1 MLGGTMLPLLPAYI
15 ARRSLLAI
23 VVAFL
28 IVFALIFVIDFVEVA
43 RRLGDEENVS
53 ILDMM
58 RVSLERAPG
67 IAGETLA
74 FTVLF
79 GAIGAFVGLSRRL
92 ELVVGRASGFSIWQ
106 IVAPA
111 CIVAAIIGILATAA
125 YNPLSAWLTEQSAVL
140 TARLSAK
147 APPTGGRWIRQQS
160 VDGQSIIRAEASSE
174 RGRILRKVTAF
185 VFTQSGALQERIDAD
200 NAELLDG
207 YWQLDQA
214 QVVRVGA
221 APEDHQSYLLA
232 TNLTRQ
238 QVADSLMD
246 ANEIGFWS
254 LPAVILSAERAGLSP
269 TKFQMQYQAL
279 IAQPAMFV
287 AMILIA
293 ATVSLGFSRTGG
305 VAKAVVGGIGA
316 GFVLYVV
323 GKVAEDLGAAGF
335 VAPAVAAWTPAVIG
349 ALMSVTVLLHREDG

>member
-1 MLGGTMLPLLPAYI
+1 MLAGTLLPLLPAYI
-15 ARRSLLAI
+15 ARRALLAI
-23 VVAFL
+23 MVAFL
-28 IVFALIFVIDFVEVA
+28 IVFALIYVIDFVEVA
-43 RRLGDEENVS
+43 RRLGDEDNVGV
-53 ILDMM
+53 LDMM
-58 RVSLERAPG
+58 QVSLERAPG
-67 IAGETLA
+67 IAGETLP

-111 CIVAAIIGILATAA
+111 CIVAAIVGILATAA
-125 YNPLSAWLTEQSAVL
+125 YNPVSAWLTEQSADL

-160 VDGQSIIRAEASSE
+160 VDDQSIIRAQSSSE

-185 VFTQSGALQERIDAD
+185 VFTQSGALQERVDAD
-200 NAELLDG
+200 KATLRDG
-207 YWQLDQA
+207 YWELDRA
-214 QVVRVGA
+214 HVVRIGA
-221 APEDHQSYLLA
+221 TPENHQSYLLA
-232 TNLTRQ
+232 TNLTAQ
-238 QVADSLMD
+238 QVADSLSD
-246 ANEIGFWS
+246 ANAIGFWA
-254 LPAVILSAERAGLSP
+254 LPSVILSTERAGLSP
-269 TKFQMQYQAL
+269 TKFQMQYQSL

-287 AMILIA
+287 TMILIA

-316 GFVLYVV
+316 GFVLYVL